1 VVGSI
6 LCIVLA
12 MIWGF
17 RAVNLLALG
26 IYTIGAMALLTTL
39 RQPARVASQLRSPA

>member
-1 VVGSI
+1 
-6 LCIVLA
+6 VLA

-39 RQPARVASQLRSPA
+39 RQPARVASQLRSTA